1 MLRVPEPVGQAVPPS
16 SPEFFLPPSPLCLTA
31 LGTNDVY
38 DDKGCRCDVSVEDLT
53 PPLKTVIR
61 AIRIMK
67 FHVAK
72 RKFKETL
79 SPYDVKDVIE
89 QYSAGHLDLLCRIKS
104 LQTRW
109 APGRSHVLRGQAQKM
124 SGVTSPYVDQILGK
138 GQITSYKKSREKITT
153 EHGAAND
160 LSMLGRVVKVEKQ
173 VQSIEAKLDCLLDI
187 YQQALRKGSAPAL
200 ALAPFPSPPFECE
213 HTSDYQS
220 PGHARDLSGPA
231 PGAGLPRSA
240 SAGLARGLQLILA
253 PGELGAQALYA
264 FSPAPTPAPGSPGD
278 GPAAPRGLAPP
289 AAAGAARPAAPA
301 TLQIPAALPALGPL
315 PHAGAPEALPEL
327 SARLAAAKDRLPA
340 KERALRQSLDLGG
353 AALLSVR
360 PAVPQD
366 PGRSVSA
373 QSLARPTE
381 DLDVQLAGSESSGS
395 RGSQELYPKWR
406 ESKLFISDEEAAG
419 PDDAGTDALDAVP
432 PAREPA
438 PAPDSLRT
446 GRSRS
451 SQSSCP
457 AAGGADALGR
467 PHVRLK

>member
-1 MLRVPEPVGQAVPPS
+1 
-16 SPEFFLPPSPLCLTA
+16 
-31 LGTNDVY
+31 
-38 DDKGCRCDVSVEDLT
+38 
-53 PPLKTVIR
+53 
-61 AIRIMK
+61 MK

-104 LQTRW
+104 LQTR
-109 APGRSHVLRGQAQKM
+109 
-124 SGVTSPYVDQILGK
+124 VDQILGK